1 MVRDKVYKEFN
12 VGDEVYTEKVTWK
25 AITANKPYIVL
36 ACYKP
41 EGYVD
46 DYPVRVI
53 ELKTDIG
60 FISRYA
66 TDKFIPDFAQFS
78 SKNSCALIRVLM
90 NSVSYFLGVV
100 SIIFS

>member
-12 VGDEVYTEKVTWK
+12 VGDEVYTHKVTWK
-25 AITANKPYIVL
+25 AISANKPYIVL

-41 EGYVD
+41 DGYVD

-53 ELKTDIG
+53 DIKTDMG

-66 TDKFIPDFAQFS
+66 TDKFFKTERQ
-78 SKNSCALIRVLM
+78 IREDRINQIL
-90 NSVSYFLGVV
+90 NDNTT
-100 SIIFS
+100 I

>member
-12 VGDEVYTEKVTWK
+12 VGDEVYTHKVTWK

-41 EGYVD
+41 DGYVD

-53 ELKTDIG
+53 DIKTDKG

-66 TDKFIPDFAQFS
+66 TDKFHKTEAQ
-78 SKNSCALIRVLM
+78 IRQDKINDIL
-90 NSVSYFLGVV
+90 NDNTT
-100 SIIFS
+100 I

>member
-12 VGDEVYTEKVTWK
+12 VGDEVYTHKVTWK
-25 AITANKPYIVL
+25 SITANKPYIVL
-36 ACYKP
+36 SCYKP

-53 ELKTDIG
+53 DIKTDKG

-66 TDKFIPDFAQFS
+66 TDKFHKTEMQ
-78 SKNSCALIRVLM
+78 IRQDKINEIL
-90 NSVSYFLGVV
+90 NDNTT
-100 SIIFS
+100 I

>member
-25 AITANKPYIVL
+25 AISANKPYIVL

-41 EGYVD
+41 DGYVD

-53 ELKTDIG
+53 EVKTDIG

-66 TDKFIPDFAQFS
+66 TDKFNKTETQ
-78 SKNSCALIRVLM
+78 IRQDKIDEIL
-90 NSVSYFLGVV
+90 N
-100 SIIFS
+100 INKK

>member
-12 VGDEVYTEKVTWK
+12 VGDEVYTHKVTWK

-41 EGYVD
+41 DGYVD

-53 ELKTDIG
+53 DIKTDKG

-66 TDKFIPDFAQFS
+66 TDKFYKTETQ
-78 SKNSCALIRVLM
+78 IRQDKINEIL
-90 NSVSYFLGVV
+90 NDNTT
-100 SIIFS
+100 I

>member
-12 VGDEVYTEKVTWK
+12 VGDEVYTEKETWK
-25 AITANKPYIVL
+25 AISAKKPYIVL

-41 EGYVD
+41 DGYVD

-53 ELKTDIG
+53 EVKTDIG

-66 TDKFIPDFAQFS
+66 TDKFQKTDTQ
-78 SKNSCALIRVLM
+78 IRQDKINEIL
-90 NSVSYFLGVV
+90 NDNTT
-100 SIIFS
+100 I

>member
-12 VGDEVYTEKVTWK
+12 VGDEVYSEKKTWK
-25 AITANKPYIVL
+25 AISANKPYIVL

-41 EGYVD
+41 DGYVD

-53 ELKTDIG
+53 EVKTDIG

-66 TDKFIPDFAQFS
+66 TDKFHKTETQ
-78 SKNSCALIRVLM
+78 IRQDKINEIL
-90 NSVSYFLGVV
+90 NDNTT
-100 SIIFS
+100 I